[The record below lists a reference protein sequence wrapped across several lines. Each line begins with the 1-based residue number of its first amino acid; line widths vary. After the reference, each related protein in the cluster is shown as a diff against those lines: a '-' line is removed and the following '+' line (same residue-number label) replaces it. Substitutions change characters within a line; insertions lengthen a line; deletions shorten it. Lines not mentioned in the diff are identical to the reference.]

1 MDWVSILAWFA
12 RYPVTLRGFARD
24 FSGDVFMLPNAEPFA
39 PKQQRWGHNWWF
51 RAMSH
56 PPLEQLCSGVH
67 MDLSENVVPLNPL
80 LCHHFPYQIAILWDS
95 MGISHFQTNPYKHV
109 GANQHVQPKVRNR
122 LYPIQYPGFLG
133 QPCLL
138 LEGLT
143 GLFLCFLRCCRGV
156 LCSEASDAIT
166 GDQHCSQTLQLTFKS
181 KYSWK

>member
-1 MDWVSILAWFA
+1 MVQGNVAPSVGAVMQRCA
-12 RYPVTLRGFARD
+12 YGFA
-24 FSGDVFMLPNAEPFA
+24 
-39 PKQQRWGHNWWF
+39 
-51 RAMSH
+51 
-56 PPLEQLCSGVH
+56 
-67 MDLSENVVPLNPL
+67 L
-80 LCHHFPYQIAILWDS
+80 LCHYFPYQIAILWDS

-143 GLFLCFLRCCRGV
+143 GLFRCFLRCLLVGGV

-181 KYSWK
+181 KYS

>member
-1 MDWVSILAWFA
+1 
-12 RYPVTLRGFARD
+12 
-24 FSGDVFMLPNAEPFA
+24 
-39 PKQQRWGHNWWF
+39 
-51 RAMSH
+51 MSH

-143 GLFLCFLRCCRGV
+143 GLFLCFLRCLLVGESFVRKPQMPSRV
-156 LCSEASDAIT
+156 ISTAAKLCS
-166 GDQHCSQTLQLTFKS
+166 
-181 KYSWK
+181 